1 MSPHPGA
8 PLIER
13 DTELAA
19 IAAAVRAA
27 RSGQGR
33 VVLVTGEPG
42 AGKTALI
49 RAAAAAARESGTRI
63 LTAACDDL
71 LTSRTLGPIRDLA
84 DSSAGPLRAAL
95 SRPADREELLDG
107 VRHELTVRPHPTLL
121 IIEDAHWADDA
132 TIDVLA
138 WLARRIETLPA
149 LLLLTYRAEE
159 VGATHALRRVLG
171 RLSGVPVIRL
181 PLDNLSLAAIGTLT
195 AGGPVDPVD
204 LYRRTGGNPFFV
216 TEVLAHPT
224 SDVPPTVADAVLA
237 RVAPLSAATQSA
249 LQQLSVLPGG
259 ARHQDVEILLPD
271 PEAALSEAEAAGM
284 ITVTAQRISF
294 RHELARRALLES
306 LPTPVLR
313 GMHRRVLDGLLAQPH
328 PDPSLVLHH
337 GDALDDREVL
347 RRFGPQAATDAAA
360 SGAHQQAAEHYR
372 RVLRT
377 EDAFTA
383 TDRADLLEGYAVELY
398 LISDAQGAVDA
409 QQRAVALRAGL
420 PDRVRYGRS
429 LRWLSRLLWYAG
441 RDLPAEEVGVEAL
454 DVLAT
459 AGDPI
464 QLAWAHSNV
473 AQLAMLAS
481 RDADADPLAATA
493 VELARSCGDPAVQAH
508 ALNTLGVV
516 RWRNRSAAE
525 GLALLTESMQIAR
538 QHDLKEDVCRGYI
551 NIIGAHMDD
560 NAYPSAERVL
570 AEALAFADQS
580 EQLAFLRFMYANQA
594 TALVETGQWPAALAA
609 AGRASGGRLGG
620 LDRTGP
626 VGGGEDQGPHR

>member
-1 MSPHPGA
+1 MTTCSPADP
-8 PLIER
+8 
-13 DTELAA
+13 
-19 IAAAVRAA
+19 
-27 RSGQGR
+27 RSH
-33 VVLVTGEPG
+33 
-42 AGKTALI
+42 
-49 RAAAAAARESGTRI
+49 
-63 LTAACDDL
+63 
-71 LTSRTLGPIRDLA
+71 RDLA
-84 DSSAGPLRAAL
+84 DASAGPLRAAL

-306 LPTPVLR
+306 LSTPVLR

-337 GDALDDREVL
+337 GDALDDREAL

-441 RDLPAEEVGVEAL
+441 RDIARGGGGRRGTRRPRDGRRSDPTGLGAQQCRP
-454 DVLAT
+454 
-459 AGDPI
+459 AGD
-464 QLAWAHSNV
+464 
-473 AQLAMLAS
+473 
-481 RDADADPLAATA
+481 
-493 VELARSCGDPAVQAH
+493 ARQPGRRC
-508 ALNTLGVV
+508 
-516 RWRNRSAAE
+516 RSAGGDGRRVGQVQWRSGGAVTRAE
-525 GLALLTESMQIAR
+525 HSGGGAVAESFRRRGLALLTESMQIAR
-538 QHDLKEDVCRGYI
+538 QHNG
-551 NIIGAHMDD
+551 
-560 NAYPSAERVL
+560 
-570 AEALAFADQS
+570 
-580 EQLAFLRFMYANQA
+580 
-594 TALVETGQWPAALAA
+594 
-609 AGRASGGRLGG
+609 
-620 LDRTGP
+620 
-626 VGGGEDQGPHR
+626 